1 LRNASSFGH
10 NDFVTLT
17 PTRPAST
24 RRLLDRLAAGTSFGL
39 VFGGQGE
46 KWLDQLA
53 DLVRRHDLDLA
64 PVVAAVAERLEPVS
78 VELMRTGS
86 DFDPLTWADTLA
98 VGESATED
106 DWPAIPS
113 DDALLAPSLSLPG
126 IALVQIAGLRAVRG
140 LGLEP
145 TGALAVAGHSQGVFG
160 AAAIDGT
167 VDVETLAIARLAG
180 VAAEQVA
187 RRRGLLGDAM
197 VSVIGLPT
205 AEVEAELRSLP
216 ASARVVAHVRNGR
229 RSTVVSGPADG
240 IAKVQALFD
249 DTERL
254 DGRFDGVVVEPVTAR
269 VAFHHPD
276 LAEAVDLV
284 AQWAERCG
292 LDPVVAADLTRSAL
306 VDPVDWVQ
314 EVNRVVDAGVR
325 WILDL
330 GPGDLAARLSAAEAS
345 SRGVGVVAP
354 TTRRGFRE
362 LTVAGATPV
371 LPTSWDT
378 FNPSIVTLPD
388 GTQKVETRF
397 TRLTGRSP
405 ILLAGMTPTTVDPA
419 IVAAAANAGYWA
431 ELAGGGQVTESI
443 FAENV
448 ARLDDLLDPGRT
460 YAFNSLFLDPYLW
473 RLQIGSR
480 RLVQKARANGS
491 AVDAVVVTAG
501 IPELEEAAEIVA
513 DLRSAGVE
521 HVVFKPGTVSQIKQV
536 LAIADELAPTPVIVQ
551 IEGGKAGGH
560 HSEEDLD
567 HLLIETYAQLRRRGN
582 VVVCVGGGI
591 GRPADAVRYLTGAW
605 STALGYAAMPLDGV
619 LIGTAAMAALEAT
632 TSPAVKQLLVET
644 SADQVVS
651 GRSQLGAAIHEIDN
665 TASRTGRL
673 LDEVAGDLDAVHA
686 RRDEIVAALNKT
698 AKPYFGDVAE
708 MTYGQLLDRFV
719 ELSTV
724 AGDWLDVTLRDRF
737 HELLQRAEA
746 RLNPT
751 DHGSIPTLFAAP
763 ADVED
768 AGAAL
773 GRIKRAYP
781 SVDDVVLHPTDVHFF
796 IDVCRR
802 PGKPVTFVPI
812 IDADVR
818 QWWRSDS
825 LWQAH
830 DPRFDADAV
839 CVIPGPAAVD
849 GITRVDEPIADL
861 LGRFEAAVVS
871 SVGGVARQVEGR
883 RRADGLSGPV
893 SLVLAAPDVDW
904 DDRIV
909 RNPVALLGDGGWVVV
924 SPERAEHAE
933 TGAALVTLD
942 DERAGLAVPIG
953 SATLRFV
960 LRAGAAVAGG
970 AAPVVEDADA
980 TLGALLEA
988 MAGGRSADAPVAW
1001 SPDLVADH
1009 AAVTE
1014 VENPVAAFVPDVLVG
1029 LTWPAV
1035 FGALSERPDVVS
1047 GVLDLV
1053 HLDHAISGSVPT
1065 GSTSLD
1071 VSAVVRSVADTEFGR
1086 VVTVDVT
1093 IADNSTVVATLV
1105 ERFTLRGRAGAA
1117 DLADP
1122 SVAGG
1127 SVGTSS
1133 EVIDTPRRRRA
1144 LVTIPAPID
1153 LRAFAQV
1160 TGDHN
1165 PIHTNVAAARLAGL
1179 GAPIVHGMW
1188 VSAAAQRAVTD
1199 ATGRTLSGWTARFL
1213 APVRLGDDV
1222 QFTADRIGIVDGDEV
1237 VEVVARAHGEVVL
1250 TATGRL
1256 TAGRTAYVF
1265 PGQGIQS
1272 KGMGM
1277 AGYARSRAA
1286 KAIWDRADKHTR
1298 TKLGFSILEVVREN
1312 PTELRVRPVGEAV
1325 AGSPVQTFRH
1335 PDGVLF
1341 LTQFTQ
1347 VAMAVLASA
1356 QVAELR
1362 ESGVFVEGALTAGHS
1377 VGEYNA
1383 LAAVT
1388 GVLTLEAVVEVVFQR
1403 GTVMHEL
1410 VPRDAEG
1417 RSDYRLAAIRPSQI
1431 DLADD
1436 DVRDFVARIS
1446 AETGE
1451 FLEVANE
1458 NLRGSQY
1465 VIAGTVR
1472 GCEAMAEEIERRR
1485 EAAGGRGAYVLVPGI
1500 DVPFHSRVLRGGVDS
1515 FRARLDEL
1523 LPAEVDPAILV
1534 DRYVPNLV
1542 ARPFALDEDFL
1553 RSILEVV
1560 PAERIEQVL
1569 AEPAAWVGRDGEL
1582 ARLILV
1588 ELLAWQFAS
1597 PVRWIETQDLFFA
1610 ATDDV
1615 VNGLPG
1621 LGVERVI
1628 EVGVG
1633 SAPTLANIAS
1643 QTIKLPRVAH
1653 RLAGPVE
1660 VLNVER
1666 DSAVVFGTDEQ
1677 PPEIDDDEPA
1687 SSSEASE
1694 APAAPVAASAAPA
1707 RATGE
1712 PVADLGFGAGEA
1724 ARLLIAWWTKVRP
1737 DQLGNADSI
1746 ESLCDGASSRRN
1758 QLLVDLGSEL
1768 SLGAIDG
1775 AAEADLPTLQQ
1786 TVTGLARSYRPLGP
1800 VLSGTISDHL
1810 KEVFGPAGVRP
1821 AAVSDRVTGYWGLG
1835 DGWATHVLTRIAL
1848 ATRDGA
1854 SSRGD
1859 ALRTAEAPSNA
1870 AGVDALVDETVLALA
1885 AERGVA
1891 VAVPGSG
1898 EGPAVDAEAL
1908 AEITGGITDALADSA
1923 RHLLARLGEDV
1934 TPVAAS
1940 TDDAN
1945 AEVVARVE
1953 AELGRDWVR
1962 LTAPA
1967 FDARRAVLIDDRW
1980 ASAREDVVRIANGEP
1995 VKVDLTA
2002 AGPEVARIARWYGLN
2017 DIAEAAETTTAGR
2030 WADDVAVVTGAS
2042 DGSIAASVVAELL
2055 RGGATVVA
2063 TASSLDAKRVAFF
2076 KQLYRANARVGAT
2089 LWVVPANMAS
2099 FQDVDALIDWV
2110 STEQTRT
2117 LGPKTEV
2124 TKPALRPSLLFPFA
2138 AGRVM
2143 GSVSDAGSRAEVE
2156 ARILLWSVERLV
2168 GADWPGVSETDR
2180 LHVVL
2185 PGSPNRGLFGGDGAY
2200 GETKAAL
2207 DAMVAKASREAWGKR
2222 VTLAHAIIGWVRG
2235 TGLMG
2240 GNDPLVAA
2248 VEAAGVRTWTPDE
2261 MAAELL
2267 ALCTTDARRRAVET
2281 PLSADFAAGL
2291 ENVDLGSLDP
2301 HGEAAD
2307 GDSAMAG
2314 GAEGGT
2320 IGALPPSPAA
2330 LAVPESIAWGDV
2342 NVRLEDMVVV
2352 VGAGELGPYGSSRTR
2367 YDVEIGDAL
2376 SAAGVLELAWL
2387 TGLIRWDAKG
2397 RTWFDVES
2405 GAPVAEAD
2413 VYEQYRETVA
2423 GRVGIRS
2430 YEDDASMVD
2439 HSAPLLSSVFLDQ
2452 DLSFNVGSESEARAL
2467 LSAAPEHTVIA
2478 PVDAADPSG
2487 DWRVTRRAGAEIRV
2501 PLRKPITRTVGGQI
2515 PTGFDPAAW
2524 GIPADMIEAVD
2535 RVALWNLVCTVDA
2548 FLSSG
2553 FSPAELMEAV
2563 HPARVANTQGTG
2575 MGGMLSMQSLYIDN
2589 LLGKKVPNDLLQEAL
2604 PNVIAAHVV
2613 QSYVGSYG
2621 AMIHPVAACA
2631 TTAVSVEEGV
2641 DKIRVGKADVVVA
2654 GGFDDLSTEGV
2665 VGFAAMSATA
2675 DTEAMRA
2682 QGIEDRRF
2690 SRAND
2695 RRRGGFVESQGGG
2708 TLLLARGDVAAR
2720 MGLPVLGVIAYAGS
2734 FGDGIHQ
2741 SIPAPGLGALAAG
2754 LGGSESMLARA
2765 LADHGVAPD
2774 DVAVI
2779 SKHDTS
2785 TAANDPNESDLHER
2799 LATAIGRDAA
2809 NPLLVVSQKSLTGH
2823 AKGGAAAFQLIGLSQ
2838 VLVDGVVPPNR
2849 SLDCVDD
2856 ALAKHQRL
2864 VWLREP
2870 LTTGP
2875 MKAGLVT
2882 SLGFGHVAG
2891 LVAMV
2896 HPDAFIAALPADQR
2910 EAYLAASRARRIAGR
2925 LRIARV
2931 MLGEDG
2937 YVKPRGRRL
2946 GEKSSADLEAAV
2958 LLDAGA
2964 RLGEGEVYAC
2974 R

>member
-1 LRNASSFGH
+1 
-10 NDFVTLT
+10 VTIA
-17 PTRPAST
+17 PTRPTSN
-24 RRLLDRLAAGTSFGL
+24 RRLLDRLTAGTPFGL

-46 KWLDQLA
+46 NWLEHLA
-53 DLVRRHDLDLA
+53 DLVRRHDLELA
-64 PVVAAVAERLEPVS
+64 PVVAAVHEQLQPVS
-78 VELMRTGS
+78 GDLLRSGA

-98 VGESATED
+98 VGESADAD
-106 DWPAIPS
+106 DWPAVPS
-113 DDALLAPSLSLPG
+113 DEALLAPSLSLPG
-126 IALVQIAGLRAVRG
+126 IALTQVAALRALRG
-140 LGLEP
+140 LGLDP
-145 TGALAVAGHSQGVFG
+145 SVAVAVAGHSQGSI
-160 AAAIDGT
+160 AAAAVDGLS
-167 VDVETLAIARLAG
+167 DVETIAIARLAG
-180 VAAEQVA
+180 TAAEQVA
-187 RRRGLLGDAM
+187 RRRGLLGASM
-197 VSVIGLPT
+197 ISITGLT
-205 AEVEAELRSLP
+205 TVEVETELQAFP
-216 ASARVVAHVRNGR
+216 ESARLVARVRNGR
-229 RSTVVSGPADG
+229 RSTVVSGPADAIG
-240 IAKVQALFD
+240 KVHDLFED
-249 DTERL
+249 AER
-254 DGRFDGVVVEPVTAR
+254 FPGVVTEPIAAR
-269 VAFHHPD
+269 AAFHHPD
-276 LAEAVDLV
+276 LTEAVDLV
-284 AQWAERCG
+284 AQWAELCG
-292 LDPVVAADLTRSAL
+292 IDPVLAADLTRTSL
-306 VDPVDWVQ
+306 VDHVDWVD
-314 EVNRVVDAGVR
+314 EVNRVVDAGAR

-330 GPGDLAARLSAAEAS
+330 GPGDLAARLTTSEAA
-345 SRGVGVVAP
+345 SRGVAVVAP

-362 LTVAGATPV
+362 LTVAGAAPTQ
-371 LPTSWDT
+371 PTSWDT
-378 FNPSIVTLPD
+378 FSPTVVTLPD

-419 IVAAAANAGYWA
+419 IVAAAANAGFWA
-431 ELAGGGQVTESI
+431 ELAGGGQVTEPI

-448 ARLDDLLDPGRT
+448 ARLDELLEPGRT

-473 RLQIGSR
+473 RLQVGGR

-501 IPELEEAAEIVA
+501 IPERDEAVELVE
-513 DLRSAGVE
+513 DLRSSGVE

-536 LAIADELAPTPVIVQ
+536 LAIADALAPTSVIVQ
-551 IEGGKAGGH
+551 IEGGMAGGH

-567 HLLIETYAQLRRRGN
+567 HLLIESYAQLRRRGN

-591 GRPADAVRYLTGAW
+591 GRPADAVRYITGAW
-605 STALGYAAMPLDGV
+605 STALGFPAMPLDGV

-632 TSPAVKQLLVET
+632 TSPAVKQLLVDT
-644 SADQVVS
+644 NADGVVS
-651 GRSQLGAAIHEIDN
+651 GRSQLGASIHEIDN

-673 LDEVAGDLDAVHA
+673 LDEVAGDLDAVLE
-686 RRDEIVAALNKT
+686 RRAEIIEALNRT
-698 AKPYFGDVAE
+698 AKPYFGDVAD

-719 ELSTV
+719 ELSTIG
-724 AGDWLDVTLRDRF
+724 AAWLDVTLRDRF
-737 HELLQRAEA
+737 HELLQRSEA
-746 RLNPT
+746 RLNPA
-751 DHGSIPTLFAAP
+751 DHGSIPTLFP
-763 ADVED
+763 ERSDVED

-773 GRIKRAYP
+773 DLVRNAYP
-781 SVDDVVLHPTDVHFF
+781 AVDEVVLHPIDVHFF

-830 DPRFDADAV
+830 DPRFEADAV
-839 CVIPGPAAVD
+839 CVIPGPAAVE
-849 GITRVDEPIADL
+849 GITRVDEPIAEL
-861 LGRFEAAVVS
+861 LNRFETAVIASVS
-871 SVGGVARQVEGR
+871 DSGRRVDGR
-883 RRADGLSGPV
+883 RRTDNLQGPV

-904 DDRIV
+904 DGRVV
-909 RNPVALLGDGGWVVV
+909 RNPVAHLGADGWVVV
-924 SPERAEHAE
+924 GPERAEHPE
-933 TGAALVTLD
+933 TGAALVVLD
-942 DERAGLAVPIG
+942 DVRAGLAVPIG

-960 LRAGAAVAGG
+960 LRADAAVAAG

-988 MAGGRSADAPVAW
+988 MAGGRSGDDPVAW
-1001 SPDLVADH
+1001 HPDLVADH
-1009 AAVTE
+1009 ASVTE
-1014 VENPVAAFVPDVLVG
+1014 VESPVAAFVPDGLVG

-1035 FGALSERPDVVS
+1035 FGALGQRPDVVS

-1053 HLDHAISGSVPT
+1053 HLDHAISGSIPA
-1065 GSTSLD
+1065 GATSLD
-1071 VSAVVRSVADTEFGR
+1071 VSAAVRDVADTEFGR

-1093 IADNSTVVATLV
+1093 VSDRSAVIATLV
-1105 ERFTLRGRAGAA
+1105 ERFTLRGRSGGAS
-1117 DLADP
+1117 LADP
-1122 SVAGG
+1122 MVAGG
-1127 SVGTSS
+1127 SVVSS
-1133 EVIDTPRRRRA
+1133 DVTDTPRRRRA
-1144 LVTIPAPID
+1144 QVTVAAPTD

-1165 PIHTNVAAARLAGL
+1165 PIHTNLAAARLAGL

-1188 VSAAAQRAVTD
+1188 ISAAAQRAVTD
-1199 ATGRTLSGWTARFL
+1199 ETGRTLNGWTARFL
-1213 APVRLGDDV
+1213 APVRLGDEV
-1222 QFTADRIGIVDGDEV
+1222 QFTADRIGIADGDEV
-1237 VEVVARAHGEVVL
+1237 VEVVARANGEVVL

-1256 TAGRTAYVF
+1256 AAANTAYVF

-1277 AGYARSRAA
+1277 EGYRRSRAA
-1286 KAIWDRADKHTR
+1286 KDIWDRADKHTR

-1312 PTELRVRPVGEAV
+1312 PTELRVRASADSE
-1325 AGSPVQTFRH
+1325 VQTFRH

-1417 RSDYRLAAIRPSQI
+1417 RSDYRLAAIRPSQFG
-1431 DLADD
+1431 LADD
-1436 DVRDFVARIS
+1436 DVRDFVAEI
-1446 AETGE
+1446 AAGTGE

-1472 GCEAMAEEIERRR
+1472 GCEAMSEEIERRR
-1485 EAAGGRGAYVLVPGI
+1485 EAFGGRGAYVLVPGI

-1515 FRARLDEL
+1515 FRARLEEL
-1523 LPAEVDPAILV
+1523 LPVEVDPNILV

-1542 ARPFALDEDFL
+1542 ARPFALDEAFL

-1569 AEPAAWVGRDGEL
+1569 ANPSAWVGRDGEL
-1582 ARLILV
+1582 ARLLLV

-1610 ATDDV
+1610 STDD
-1615 VNGLPG
+1615 GG
-1621 LGVERVI
+1621 LGVQRVI

-1633 SAPTLANIAS
+1633 SAPTLATIAS
-1643 QTIKLPRVAH
+1643 NTLKLPRVAR
-1653 RLAGPVE
+1653 RLAGPVQ

-1666 DSAVVFGTDEQ
+1666 DAAAVFGTDEQ
-1677 PPEIDDDEPA
+1677 PPEIVDDEPQESA
-1687 SSSEASE
+1687 AGGEATGGGAAAE
-1694 APAAPVAASAAPA
+1694 ATPAPAAAPT
-1707 RATGE
+1707 RSSGE
-1712 PVADLGFGAGEA
+1712 PIADLAFGPGEA

-1786 TVTGLARSYRPLGP
+1786 TVTGLARGYRALGP
-1800 VLSGTISDHL
+1800 VLSGTIADHL
-1810 KEVFGPAGVRP
+1810 KDVLGPTGVRSS
-1821 AAVSDRVTGYWGLG
+1821 AITDRVTGHWGLG
-1835 DGWATHVLTRIAL
+1835 EGWATHVLTRVAL

-1859 ALRTAEAPSNA
+1859 ALRTADAPSNA

-1891 VAVPGSG
+1891 VALPGAG
-1898 EGPAVDAEAL
+1898 EGPTVDAEAL
-1908 AEITGGITDALADSA
+1908 AAVTGDITDALADSA
-1923 RHLLARLGEDV
+1923 RRLLARLGEDL
-1934 TPVAAS
+1934 TPAVAEA
-1940 TDDAN
+1940 DDAN
-1945 AEVVARVE
+1945 AELVARVE

-1962 LTAPA
+1962 LTAPS

-1995 VKVDLTA
+1995 RKVDLTA
-2002 AGPEVARIARWYGLN
+2002 AGPEVAKIARWYGLT
-2017 DIAEAAETTTAGR
+2017 DLAAAADSAAIGAWSGET
-2030 WADDVAVVTGAS
+2030 AVVTGAS
-2042 DGSIAASVVAELL
+2042 SGSIAASVVAGLL

-2063 TASSLDAKRVAFF
+2063 TASSLDAKRLAFF
-2076 KQLYRANARVGAT
+2076 KKLYRENARVGAT

-2099 FQDVDALIDWV
+2099 FQDVDALIEWI

-2168 GADWPGVSETDR
+2168 GADWPGLSETDR

-2207 DAMVAKASREAWGKR
+2207 DALVAKASREAWGNH

-2261 MAAELL
+2261 MATELL
-2267 ALCTTDARRRAVET
+2267 ELCTPDARRRAVEA

-2307 GDSAMAG
+2307 ADSAMAG

-2320 IGALPPSPAA
+2320 IDALPPSPAA
-2330 LAVPESIAWGDV
+2330 LAVPKSIAWGDV
-2342 NVRLEDMVVV
+2342 DVRLEDMIVV

-2367 YDVEIGDAL
+2367 YDAELGDAL
-2376 SAAGVLELAWL
+2376 SAASVLELAWL
-2387 TGLIRWDAKG
+2387 TGLIRWDAAG

-2405 GAPVAEAD
+2405 GAPVSEAD
-2413 VYEQYRETVA
+2413 IYEQYRETVA

-2439 HSAPLLSSVFLDQ
+2439 HSAPLLSSVFLEE
-2452 DLSFNVGSESEARAL
+2452 DLSFNVGSRSEARAL
-2467 LSAAPEHTVIA
+2467 KSAAPDHTVIA
-2478 PVDAADPSG
+2478 LVDPSDPSG

-2553 FSPAELMEAV
+2553 FSPAELMESV

-2682 QGIEDRRF
+2682 QGIDDRRF

-2695 RRRGGFVESQGGG
+2695 RRRGGFVEAQGGG

-2754 LGGSESMLARA
+2754 LGGSKSMLARA
-2765 LADHGVAPD
+2765 LAAHGVSAD
-2774 DVAVI
+2774 EVALV

-2838 VLVDGVVPPNR
+2838 VLADGVVPPNR

-2856 ALAKHQRL
+2856 ALAKHERL

-2870 LTTGP
+2870 LNTGP
-2875 MKAGLVT
+2875 LKAGLVT

-2896 HPDAFIAALPADQR
+2896 HPDAFIAAMPADQR
-2910 EAYLAASRARRIAGR
+2910 DAYVTASRARRIAGR
-2925 LRIARV
+2925 LRVARV

-2937 YVKPRGRRL
+2937 YTKPRGRRL
-2946 GEKSSADLEAAV
+2946 GEKSTADLEAAV

-2964 RLGEGEVYAC
+2964 RLGEDEVYAC